1 MPNNPVQ
8 IVLNDESYI
17 RAPEP
22 GRAGPDK
29 DFFEGNDQGFA
40 GHKVAMIR
48 RLDEI
53 DATLA
58 RDRKSVV

>member
-29 DFFEGNDQGFA
+29 DFFDGNDRGFA
-40 GHKVAMIR
+40 AHKAAMIE
-48 RLDEI
+48 RL
-53 DATLA
+53 A
-58 RDRKSVV
+58 